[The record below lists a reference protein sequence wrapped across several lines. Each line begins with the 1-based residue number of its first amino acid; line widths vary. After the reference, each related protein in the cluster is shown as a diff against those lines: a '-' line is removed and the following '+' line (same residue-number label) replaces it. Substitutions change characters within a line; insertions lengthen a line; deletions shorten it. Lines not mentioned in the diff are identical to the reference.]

1 MPVELDSANIHDQHE
16 SVIQRDPVAALP
28 ALYLLTHNVE
38 ELGPCVIT
46 TTESIQRDQVAG
58 LAVLYL
64 LTHNVKELG
73 TMRDHYD

>member
-28 ALYLLTHNVE
+28 VLYLLTHNVE
-38 ELGPCVIT
+38 ELG
-46 TTESIQRDQVAG
+46 
-58 LAVLYL
+58 
-64 LTHNVKELG
+64 